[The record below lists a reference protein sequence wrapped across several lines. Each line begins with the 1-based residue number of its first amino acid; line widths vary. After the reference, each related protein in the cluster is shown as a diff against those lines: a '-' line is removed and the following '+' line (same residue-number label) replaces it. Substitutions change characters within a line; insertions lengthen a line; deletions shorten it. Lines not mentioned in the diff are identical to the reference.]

1 MITRSQIETN
11 SGCESREKFA
21 KGLGWFSIGLGL
33 AEIFAPRQLAKL
45 IGVRNRPPLFIALG
59 ARELLSGVGI
69 LAKRRPAGWLWSRVA
84 GDIMDLS
91 LLGVAFTERGSD
103 KERVE
108 GAAGAV
114 AGVMVADI
122 ICALQNSRETQPV
135 RVEKVVAIDRSREE
149 LYSFWRKFEN
159 LPRFMRHLESVRDA
173 GQNRS
178 HWVAKGPAGTSFQW
192 DAEIVDDRPSE
203 LISWRS
209 LPGADVENSGSVRF
223 EEAPGNRGT
232 FVRVKMEYQP
242 PGGFFGATI
251 AKMFGEEPEIQ
262 VQRDLY
268 RFKQVMETGQ
278 VTTTEGQSAGRSSST
293 SPMFDTDNTR
303 KKAQLV

>member
-1 MITRSQIETN
+1 MTTSSKHDKT
-11 SGCESREKFA
+11 SGCEPREKFA
-21 KGLGWFSIGLGL
+21 KGLGWFSVGLGL
-33 AEIFAPRQLAKL
+33 AEIFAPRELARL
-45 IGVRNRPPLFIALG
+45 IGVRNRPAVFMALG
-59 ARELLSGVGI
+59 ARELLNGVGI
-69 LAKRRPAGWLWSRVA
+69 LAQNQPAGWLWSRVA

-91 LLGVAFTERGSD
+91 LLGIAFTERGSD

-114 AGVMVADI
+114 AGVMVADV

-149 LYSFWRKFEN
+149 LYGFWRKFEN
-159 LPRFMRHLESVRDA
+159 LPRFMRHLESVREA

-178 HWVAKGPAGTSFQW
+178 HWVAKGPAGTSIQW

-223 EEAPGNRGT
+223 EQAPGNRGT

-251 AKMFGEEPEIQ
+251 AKMLGEEPEVQ

-278 VTTTEGQSAGRSSST
+278 VTTTEGQSAGRPSST
-293 SPMFDTDNTR
+293 SPMYDTDNTR
-303 KKAQLV
+303 K